1 MENAADALI
10 MAGAVFVLVIIL
22 TVTAFAFSN
31 ARQSLDNI
39 TALTDKESLT
49 VQGNQDYYYLSTENN
64 SNTSR
69 NVGMETIIPAIHRA
83 FYENYKIQFDFSNVD
98 PDYYLYKDK
107 DGKPVNTI
115 DLDSDL
121 SALNNKQREDFI
133 NAILYHTYNGSNS
146 LVAFNENLKK
156 SLGDKIKIDTDKG
169 LIEFAENRTFD
180 EKLGIYYIEDVNSK
194 EENIKEYGSTYR
206 KYYF

>member
-49 VQGNQDYYYLSTENN
+49 VQGGQDYYYLSTENN

-83 FYENYKIQFDFSNVD
+83 FYENYKIQFDFSNKD
-98 PDYYLYKDK
+98 PEYHLYTDK
-107 DGKPVNTI
+107 DGKPINTI

-121 SALNNKQREDFI
+121 SALNDKQREDFI
-133 NAILYHTYNGSNS
+133 NAILYHTDLDVNFTNI
-146 LVAFNENLKK
+146 F
-156 SLGDKIKIDTDKG
+156 GDKIKIDTDEG
-169 LIEFAENRTFD
+169 LIAFAGNRTFE
-180 EKLGIYYIEDVNSK
+180 EKLGVYYIEDVNSK
-194 EENIKEYGSTYR
+194 EENIKEYGQTYR
-206 KYYF
+206 KYYFRNK

>member
-83 FYENYKIQFDFSNVD
+83 FYENYKIQFDFSNKD
-98 PDYYLYKDK
+98 PEYHLYTDK
-107 DGKPVNTI
+107 DGKGDIIEPNSSYI
-115 DLDSDL
+115 DYLLHS
-121 SALNNKQREDFI
+121 SYEMQKR
-133 NAILYHTYNGSNS
+133 
-146 LVAFNENLKK
+146 
-156 SLGDKIKIDTDKG
+156 
-169 LIEFAENRTFD
+169 
-180 EKLGIYYIEDVNSK
+180 
-194 EENIKEYGSTYR
+194 NI
-206 KYYF
+206 F

>member
-31 ARQSLDNI
+31 ARQSLDDI

-83 FYENYKIQFDFSNVD
+83 FYENFYI
-98 PDYYLYKDK
+98 
-107 DGKPVNTI
+107 
-115 DLDSDL
+115 
-121 SALNNKQREDFI
+121 
-133 NAILYHTYNGSNS
+133 
-146 LVAFNENLKK
+146 
-156 SLGDKIKIDTDKG
+156 KIKM
-169 LIEFAENRTFD
+169 
-180 EKLGIYYIEDVNSK
+180 VNQ
-194 EENIKEYGSTYR
+194 
-206 KYYF
+206 

>member
-133 NAILYHTYNGSNS
+133 NAILY
-146 LVAFNENLKK
+146 NE
-156 SLGDKIKIDTDKG
+156 SITFGDKIKVDAHTKGG
-169 LIEFAENRTFD
+169 LIEFTGNRTFE
-180 EKLGIYYIEDVNSK
+180 EKLGMYYIEDVNSK
-194 EENIKEYGSTYR
+194 EENIKEYGQTYR

>member
-39 TALTDKESLT
+39 TALTDKESLA
-49 VQGNQDYYYLSTENN
+49 VQGDEDYYYLSTVNN
-64 SNTSR
+64 DNTSR

-83 FYENYKIQFDFSNVD
+83 FYENYKIQFDFSNKD
-98 PDYYLYKDK
+98 PEYHLYTDK
-107 DGKPVNTI
+107 DGKPINTI

-121 SALNNKQREDFI
+121 SALNDKQREDFI
-133 NAILYHTYNGSNS
+133 NAILYHTDLDVNFTNI
-146 LVAFNENLKK
+146 F
-156 SLGDKIKIDTDKG
+156 GDKIKIDTDEG
-169 LIEFAENRTFD
+169 LIAFAGNRTFE
-180 EKLGIYYIEDVNSK
+180 EKLGVYYIEDVNSK
-194 EENIKEYGSTYR
+194 EENIKEYGQTYR
-206 KYYF
+206 KYYFRNK

>member
-133 NAILYHTYNGSNS
+133 NAILYHTD
-146 LVAFNENLKK
+146 LDVNLKK
-156 SLGDKIKIDTDKG
+156 IFGDKIKIDTDRG
-169 LIEFAENRTFD
+169 LIEFAENRTFE
-180 EKLGIYYIEDVNSK
+180 EKLGMYYIEDVNSK
-194 EENIKEYGSTYR
+194 EKNIKEYGDTYR